1 MDSEPPSKLKV
12 LWLIPPLVIG
22 IAVFLM
28 MKDGKQAPLES
39 TLIEPARTVRI
50 MRVEKMDFIPVARG
64 YGEVQPAQVW
74 KSLAQVSGR
83 IIEMHHRLDN
93 GEIIKQGDLLLSIDP
108 VDYELSLLLEET
120 QLIELGVQQKNSTA
134 SLEIEQRNL
143 TLAQKEYRRLR
154 NLANEGTVSQ
164 SSADAAER
172 TMLGSTT
179 LVQNLRN
186 NLALL
191 PTQIKIQQ
199 ARISQVKRDLAN
211 TQVRAPFH
219 LRVSDLDIELDQ
231 YVSKGQ
237 HMFSGDSIERVEV
250 VTQVALPSL
259 RNLFLDD
266 AAMLVN
272 IDVVTNNLSGLTG
285 FKPTLKLDIGSD
297 EPATWEASFVRFTD
311 GVDIQTRTLGV
322 VVAVDNPLD
331 LVIPGIR
338 PPLSKGMFLEVYIAG
353 RSLPDQ
359 IVIPR
364 SSIRNGRV
372 YLMDENNRLQ
382 IREVTRRFN
391 QRDQSIIA
399 QGLQEGEQLVLSDL
413 VPAVEGMLL
422 NPVVV
427 QATGNGLPGE

>member
-1 MDSEPPSKLKV
+1 MDSEPPSKLKI
-12 LWLIPPLVIG
+12 LWLIPPLLIG

-28 MKDGKQAPLES
+28 MKQGKQAPLES
-39 TLIEPARTVRI
+39 ALIEPARTVRI

-83 IIEMHHRLDN
+83 IIEMHRRLDN

-143 TLAQKEYRRLR
+143 RLAEKEYRRLR
-154 NLANEGTVSQ
+154 NLANQGTVSQ

-172 TMLGSTT
+172 SMLGSTT
-179 LVQNLRN
+179 LVQNLQN

-259 RNLFLDD
+259 RNLFLDA
-266 AAMLVN
+266 AAMPVN

-311 GVDIQTRTLGV
+311 GVDIETRTLGV

-382 IREVTRRFN
+382 IRKVTRRFN
-391 QRDQSIIA
+391 QRDQTIIA

-427 QATGNGLPGE
+427 QATENGLPGE